1 MLLMLTRRLTAATL
15 AAFSLALVASAA
27 AADDPYKINAILSLT
42 GQSTFVGQT
51 QQTAL
56 KAAEAYVNR
65 TGGIRGRPI
74 AFVVADDQ
82 SNTQNTVQLV
92 QRILSDHPPFIFG
105 PSSAAACSAAT
116 PLVAAD
122 GPVIYCLANAG
133 HPTPGGYVFE
143 TLPSTDAM
151 LSVVL
156 RYFRERGW
164 NRVAYIVST
173 DAGGQDA
180 ERALMLAAAE
190 PPNKSVAIV
199 DREHFAPA
207 DISVAAQ
214 IARIKAS
221 NANAVIAWSTGTGAG
236 TIFHDMHDAGLDI
249 ATSTSP
255 GNLNAAFFKQY
266 SAILPKTLLFAGV
279 PFYAGSSLTD
289 PATKAAIATLRSAL
303 APFNATPDQIEISTW
318 DPALLLVD
326 ALRRLGTDTS
336 AARLRAYLLKVRG
349 WVGANGPYD
358 FLAIPQRGVGE
369 NNLMMVRWDVQRSA
383 GVAVSAFGGAPLPGE

>member
-1 MLLMLTRRLTAATL
+1 MFLMLVRRLTAAAL
-15 AAFSLALVASAA
+15 AASFLAFLVPAA
-27 AADDPYKINAILSLT
+27 AAEDPYKIDAILSLT

-51 QQTAL
+51 QLIAL

-74 AFVVADDQ
+74 SFVVTDDQ
-82 SNTQNTVQLV
+82 SNTQNTVQLL
-92 QRILSDHPPFIFG
+92 QTLLPEHPPFIFG
-105 PSSAAACSAAT
+105 PSSAAACSAVT
-116 PLVAAD
+116 PLVVSA
-122 GPVIYCLANAG
+122 GPVVYCLANAG

-164 NRVAYIVST
+164 DRVAYIVST

-180 ERALMLAAAE
+180 ERALLLAASAPE
-190 PPNKSVAIV
+190 NKSVEIV
-199 DREHFAPA
+199 AREHFAPA

-221 NANAVIAWSTGTGAG
+221 NANALVAWSTGTGAG
-236 TIFHDMHDAGLDI
+236 TIFHDMHDAGLDVV
-249 ATSTSP
+249 TSTSP

-266 SAILPKTLLFAGV
+266 GSILPQTLLFAGV
-279 PFYAGSSLTD
+279 PFYAGNALGD
-289 PATKAAIATLRSAL
+289 PATKAAIATLSAAL
-303 APFNATPDQIEISTW
+303 APYNATPDQIEISTW

-326 ALRRLGTDTS
+326 ALRKLGTDTS
-336 AARLRAYLLKVRG
+336 PARLRAYLLDVRG

-358 FLAIPQRGVGE
+358 FRAIPQRGIGE
-369 NNLMMVRWDVQRSA
+369 NNLTMVRWDAQRNA
-383 GVAVSAFGGAPLPGE
+383 GYAVSAFGGTPLHGE